1 MPEPFSLT
9 GSRCTASDPSLREEI
24 LSRTGSDAATSGI
37 LRSIDRFGGDP
48 SILRYE
54 ISPKAHARAQRAPR
68 AVTWSVRAVRT

>member
-1 MPEPFSLT
+1 MAEPFSLSR
-9 GSRCTASDPSLREEI
+9 SRCAASDPSLREEI
-24 LSRTGSDAATSGI
+24 MARTGSDAATSGI

-54 ISPKAHARAQRAPR
+54 ISPQAHTRAQRTPR